1 MKFVLTSS
9 LLYITGVVA
18 SVSRQIQLG
27 DLEYFVPPEPA
38 WKIKDWN
45 FSAPGEEFTPITV
58 VNIIEDP
65 KGLLN
70 ISHSLEGFEKDDV
83 WTEHFAN
90 VMYYQ
95 TDSDDI
101 GGHSAKYNA
110 TSVYY
115 ANDSNP
121 PGPYFV
127 HRYTGNVYQAYRLYA
142 DTSQAF
148 IQSTYQDPNGT
159 HHPLRAGIQSA
170 AGLTIAVPSRLYFTP
185 TAEKPLAGLR
195 IGIKDLFDMKG
206 VKTSFGNKAWYDMS
220 KIKNESAIAVQKLID
235 AGAIIV
241 GKNKLSEFAF
251 AGPFVT
257 EHIDY
262 LLPVNPRGDAYQ
274 SPSDSSGGSAA
285 AVASYDWLDASLG
298 SDTGGSIRG
307 PASTNGVHGGRPSQ
321 DAVNLTGA
329 LPLSTSMDTAGIIV
343 RDPRMWAKI
352 SKVLYDDELEDY
364 DEFPS
369 QIYLDPETESYIKDF
384 EQNSPEA
391 AEAVKEFLDGLSK
404 LLSTKP
410 KTIDVDKVWS
420 NSTPKEYKGRYLADD
435 VMMLYS
441 KLCLYEQWT
450 EIGQDFIEEYQSSH
464 DGAFPYMVNGIRE
477 GWLSVNETSKKE
489 THKEDLDLKN
499 TIENWVEKELLIPD
513 TKSCSEAIYVY
524 ISVSSQFYKPD
535 VSQNFGNPFIR
546 KILLENA
553 DQKATIAQL
562 NQTVNCNSTLGSEE
576 ACEESIA
583 SDPSLND
590 TGPYFPTPPSRLA
603 SIAGIPD
610 YAITLGAFDM
620 GTVSNVTLQN
630 ETTPLSVNIMAG
642 RGCDFVIL
650 DIVEAL
656 YKEGVIRK
664 VKTGAEP

>member
-1 MKFVLTSS
+1 MKSVLPLS
-9 LLYITGVVA
+9 LLCITSVVA

-27 DLEYFVPPEPA
+27 DLEYFVPPEPV

-65 KGLLN
+65 TGLLN

-90 VMYYQ
+90 ANSSVMYYQ

-101 GGHSAKYNA
+101 GGYSTKYNA

-121 PGPYFV
+121 AGPYFV

-206 VKTSFGNKAWYDMS
+206 VKTSFGSKAWYDMS
-220 KIKNESAIAVQKLID
+220 KVKKESAIVVQKLID
-235 AGAIIV
+235 AGAVIV

-251 AGPFVT
+251 AGLFVT

-307 PASTNGVHGGRPSQ
+307 PAATNGVHGGRPSQ

-343 RDPRMWAKI
+343 RDPRMWANI
-352 SKVLYDDELEDY
+352 E
-364 DEFPS
+364 
-369 QIYLDPETESYIKDF
+369 DF
-384 EQNSPEA
+384 ERDSPEA

-410 KTIDVDKVWS
+410 KTIDVDKLWG
-420 NSTPKEYKGRYLADD
+420 NSTPEEYKGRSLADD
-435 VMMLYS
+435 VLTLYGR
-441 KLCLYEQWT
+441 LCFYEQWA
-450 EIGQDFIEEYQSSH
+450 EIGKDFIEEYQGSNN
-464 DGAFPYMVNGIRE
+464 GAFPYMVDGIRE
-477 GWLSVNETSKKE
+477 GWLDANKTYTKDTYKD
-489 THKEDLDLKN
+489 DLDLKN
-499 TIENWVEKELLIPD
+499 TIEDWVEKELLSPD
-513 TKSCSEAIYVY
+513 KKSCSEAIYVY
-524 ISVSSQFYKPD
+524 ISVASQFYKPD

-546 KILLENA
+546 ELLLENT

-576 ACEESIA
+576 ACKESTTPE
-583 SDPSLND
+583 PSLND
-590 TGPYFPTPPSRLA
+590 TATDFPTSPNRLA

-620 GTVSNVTLQN
+620 GSFSNVTLQN
-630 ETTPLSVNIMAG
+630 QTTPVSVNIMAG

-650 DIVEAL
+650 DILEAL
-656 YKEGVIRK
+656 HKEGVIRK